1 MVCSP
6 DDDCMDGLLMDGWKE
21 CIDAEWKDRVDDGC
35 LEDLV
40 IDGWMDCGMDDGW
53 IDGIDDG

>member
-1 MVCSP
+1 
-6 DDDCMDGLLMDGWKE
+6 MDGWKE
-21 CIDAEWKDRVDDGC
+21 FFDAEWKDRVDDGC

>member
-1 MVCSP
+1 
-6 DDDCMDGLLMDGWKE
+6 MDGWKE

-40 IDGWMDCGMDDGW
+40 IDGWMDGRMDDGS
-53 IDGIDDG
+53 INEIDDGRTD